1 MQQLSLIKLNMSSH
15 WSNAMSPYNEYVVTV
30 LHLELHSCACH
41 VPYGYCGAIVW
52 SDSAIIVSLEHTQQI
67 LTVTKSP
74 HAMFSAM
81 LSAEIKPQ
89 SSVRTWSSVFF
100 SD

>member
-1 MQQLSLIKLNMSSH
+1 MP
-15 WSNAMSPYNEYVVTV
+15 AMFRTGTV
-30 LHLELHSCACH
+30 ELL
-41 VPYGYCGAIVW
+41 CGVW

-89 SSVRTWSSVFF
+89 SSVRTGVLFF
-100 SD
+100 F